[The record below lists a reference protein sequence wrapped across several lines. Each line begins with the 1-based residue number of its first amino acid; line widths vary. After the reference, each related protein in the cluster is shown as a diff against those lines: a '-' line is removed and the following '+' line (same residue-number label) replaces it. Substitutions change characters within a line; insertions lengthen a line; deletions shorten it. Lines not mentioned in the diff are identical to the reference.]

1 MNMTGRKMRFL
12 LCLLLTALMLCLSAC
27 GKDDGGSGQDGD
39 KTDVLLPISINGKE
53 IRVGETTVQTLLDE
67 GLEVSWVDEDYNRIT
82 VDPATQLEANAYYT
96 GGSIKVSDDMSF
108 KISFTTD
115 EEEVSLGQ
123 AVIARLELTVAA
135 ESDKSVLE
143 TISFDGV
150 PVTELTQETAVEK
163 YPDWTGNE
171 VMWLHYGLEYK
182 YDLNFDISTGY
193 LNKFAVERT
202 YDVDWNS

>member
-1 MNMTGRKMRFL
+1 MNTKKTRSL
-12 LCLLLTALMLCLSAC
+12 LCLILAAFILSLSAC
-27 GKDDGGSGQDGD
+27 GKDEGGNSQDGGKDD
-39 KTDVLLPISINGKE
+39 ILLPISINGKE

-67 GLEVSWVDEDYNRIT
+67 GLDVSWVDEDYNRIT
-82 VDPATQLEANAYYT
+82 VDPATQLEANSYYT
-96 GGSIKVSDDMSF
+96 GGSIKVTDNMHF
-108 KISFTTD
+108 AISFATD

-123 AVIARLELTVAA
+123 AVIARLELTMAA
-135 ESDKSVLE
+135 EDDKSVLE

-150 PVTELTQETAVEK
+150 PVTELTQKKAAEK

-171 VMWLHYGLEYK
+171 TMWLHYGLEYK